1 MLICALGLGEL
12 KTPEKENGMAREILL
27 PQWGME
33 MQDGTI
39 VKWLKQEGDTIAEG
53 EPLVEVETSKIET
66 ELESVA
72 GGVIAHILVDEGATV
87 PIRTVLA
94 IIADPG
100 EQVPRPSSAPSATSA
115 TRVIT
120 PGVAAPTPASAPAR
134 PTGQGQV
141 TAQVV
146 PAARRLAQERGVDLA
161 QVQGSGPRGRI
172 LIEDV
177 EKAIQAA
184 AAPPAPGRPQVQ
196 VVPAARRL
204 AQEHGIDLAQVQG
217 SGPRGRIL
225 IEDVEKAIQAAAAPP
240 TPERPQVQVVPAA
253 RRLAQEHGI
262 DLAQVQGS
270 GPRGRILIE
279 DVERAIEAPA
289 AQAVSLTGMR
299 GTIATRML
307 QSLQTMAQLTL
318 TTEADVTEVMV
329 MRQGLAR
336 QMTDGGLSPLH
347 MVIKATARALK
358 AYPRMNTLQGE
369 NGAELSPEINV
380 GVAVAL
386 DEGLIVPTIRRADEK
401 SLAEIARE
409 ARELAGKVREGRA
422 SYDDVTGG
430 TFSITNLG
438 PQGIDA
444 FTPIVNPPQVGI
456 LGIGRAVEKPAVHN
470 GEITKRTMMFLSLTF
485 DHRII
490 DGAPAAD
497 FLRTVR
503 ESLEDPWW
511 MVTPA

>member
-120 PGVAAPTPASAPAR
+120 PGVAAPTPASAPSR
-134 PTGQGQV
+134 PTAQGQV
-141 TAQVV
+141 AAQVV

-184 AAPPAPGRPQVQ
+184 AAPPAPG
-196 VVPAARRL
+196 
-204 AQEHGIDLAQVQG
+204 
-217 SGPRGRIL
+217 
-225 IEDVEKAIQAAAAPP
+225 
-240 TPERPQVQVVPAA
+240 RPQVQVVPAA

>member
-1 MLICALGLGEL
+1 
-12 KTPEKENGMAREILL
+12 MAREILL

-120 PGVAAPTPASAPAR
+120 PGVAAPTPASAPPR

-184 AAPPAPGRPQVQ
+184 AAPPAPERPQVQ

-225 IEDVEKAIQAAAAPP
+225 IEDVEK
-240 TPERPQVQVVPAA
+240 
-253 RRLAQEHGI
+253 
-262 DLAQVQGS
+262 
-270 GPRGRILIE
+270 
-279 DVERAIEAPA
+279 AIEAPA

-386 DEGLIVPTIRRADEK
+386 EEGLIVPTIRRADEK

>member
-184 AAPPAPGRPQVQ
+184 AAPPAPG
-196 VVPAARRL
+196 
-204 AQEHGIDLAQVQG
+204 
-217 SGPRGRIL
+217 
-225 IEDVEKAIQAAAAPP
+225 
-240 TPERPQVQVVPAA
+240 RPQVQVVPAA